1 MSRPGKVI
9 PVKPPPIYT
18 VVIPVYKNA
27 ESILQLISSLESSL
41 AKLCSFTEVIF
52 VNDGS
57 PDDSS
62 GIILSRARSSPLEIR
77 IVQHSRNFG
86 SFSAIRTGL
95 EYARG
100 DYVGVISADLQEPTN
115 LLIDFFS
122 ALSNGDVDIVF
133 GIRNVRN
140 DPLISKIFSS
150 AYWKT
155 YRKFINR
162 EIPKSGVDVFAC
174 NRSVVNVLKTLRES
188 NSSLIGM
195 LFWVGFR
202 RTFIKYDRLQRQQGK
217 SSWSFQKK
225 LRYMS
230 DSVFAFS
237 DLPIRAI
244 RFVGFVGVSFTI
256 LFGSY
261 LIYAAVDNR
270 ISVPGYA
277 PIMLAILFGNSALL
291 IALGILGSYIWRA
304 YANSQMRPFSI
315 TSAEIGISKD
325 DLF

>member
-1 MSRPGKVI
+1 MSRPRKII
-9 PVKPPPIYT
+9 PVKLPPIYS

-27 ESILQLISSLESSL
+27 ESIPQLFSSLESSL

-52 VNDGS
+52 INDGS
-57 PDDSS
+57 PDDSN
-62 GIILSRARSSPLEIR
+62 GIILSRARTSPLQIR

-115 LLIDFFS
+115 LLINFFS
-122 ALSNGDVDIVF
+122 ELTNGNVDIVF
-133 GIRNVRN
+133 GTRSVRN
-140 DPLISKIFSS
+140 DPFISKLFSS
-150 AYWKT
+150 TYWKA
-155 YRKFINR
+155 YRKFINK
-162 EIPKSGVDVFAC
+162 EIPESGVDVFAC
-174 NRSVVNVLKTLRES
+174 TRNVVNILKTLKES

-202 RTFIKYDRLQRQQGK
+202 RTFIKYDRLQRKEGK

-244 RFVGFVGVSFTI
+244 RFVGFVGVSFTS
-256 LFGSY
+256 LFGTY
-261 LIYAAVDNR
+261 LIYGAVDNK
-270 ISVPGYA
+270 ISVPGYV

-315 TSAEIGISKD
+315 TSAEIGITNN